1 MKNKRNGD
9 KKFSTISR
17 ILLNFWGKKQKSQ
30 NEKPFWFYARQTHV
44 MVWQKIGVEMKNKH
58 KQMKIIVL
66 SLDFMNSH
74 YINIKVNNIRP
85 QTIW

>member
-1 MKNKRNGD
+1 MVIKSFQQFQEF
-9 KKFSTISR
+9 FST
-17 ILLNFWGKKQKSQ
+17 FWGKKQKSQ

-44 MVWQKIGVEMKNKH
+44 MVWQKNGVEMKNKH

-85 QTIW
+85 QTIYSQ